1 MMGGM
6 SVMVR
11 GLSAQQDIFLREK
24 LVSALLELVEFNRNQ
39 ELTQHVKYRILLP
52 RITNDDCDRKN

>member
-1 MMGGM
+1 M
-6 SVMVR
+6 MVR

>member
-1 MMGGM
+1 MM
-6 SVMVR
+6 VW

-39 ELTQHVKYRILLP
+39 ELTQHVKYQILLP
-52 RITNDDCDRKN
+52 QITNDDCDRKN